1 MKKQNALKILFAL
14 GCFSL
19 MSCSSEEV
27 IIGGGDTHD
36 STLWFTEN
44 ELEAIHL
51 SNLTKPTGL
60 SGDINSSTSWF
71 NDGYSFSQGCDSLD
85 IFNDN
90 ANIYFNYFET
100 NFDGKFGVAN
110 SYAYGSDT
118 TYYNIVKKSDLND
131 YYNTNPSQLYKF
143 YYVSNTNVDDNGFLL
158 EDSVFIF
165 EIRYEFSTTTNN
177 YQFKMFIEKANK
189 SNNGVFTYKYKL
201 A

>member
-1 MKKQNALKILFAL
+1 MQKIIYNDKDRISLYIYINGIGLCFDRSYDKFA
-14 GCFSL
+14 
-19 MSCSSEEV
+19 
-27 IIGGGDTHD
+27 H
-36 STLWFTEN
+36 
-44 ELEAIHL
+44 
-51 SNLTKPTGL
+51 
-60 SGDINSSTSWF
+60 
-71 NDGYSFSQGCDSLD
+71 
-85 IFNDN
+85 
-90 ANIYFNYFET
+90 IYFNYFES

-201 A
+201 AQYEKQ